1 VEVLLG
7 YIDKLE
13 RLMPEIIR
21 NDLLRKYKGFDAEA
35 RTDAQD
41 LLALLDAVLCITD
54 DSYVIGVLR
63 EYEY

>member
-1 VEVLLG
+1 
-7 YIDKLE
+7 
-13 RLMPEIIR
+13 MPEVTR
-21 NDLLRKYKGFDAEA
+21 NDLLRKYKGFDAEV

-41 LLALLDAVLCITD
+41 MLALLDAVLCITE

>member
-1 VEVLLG
+1 MG

-13 RLMPEIIR
+13 RLMPDITR

-41 LLALLDAVLCITD
+41 MLALLDAILCLTD
-54 DSYVIGVLR
+54 DSYIIGVLR
-63 EYEY
+63 EY